1 MGKTFEFTLDKII
14 YNKNDF
20 IIARVYSKSPEVQQY
35 LNPLYRNVSIKG
47 KMVSLRGGILY
58 NGTIDNIEENQ
69 YGYTLSVSSVY
80 APHFQSDN
88 INTDRQMCSFISCF
102 IGEGTAE
109 KLRGT
114 KGICK
119 IIKEENIKE
128 LVKIKGIG
136 EVTAKKIIEIYKKD
150 AVGSKYM
157 VELKELGLTEN
168 EINKLKKLYNDDL
181 ALAQQNILKNIF
193 EVNCIRL
200 DRADTIFLEKLNGDP
215 KDKRRIRAYIF
226 KALRDYMMEGYKS
239 YIALPQFY
247 NLDIIQNIESNVGRD
262 TLQRCIKDLI
272 SNKKL
277 KLIYEKYITTQNEW
291 DLEMNVKQI
300 IEHIIKNQNI
310 YKLPIE
316 DIEKEINEQE
326 QVIGFKLNEGQRKAV
341 KEIIMSDSALNML
354 NGYAGTGKTSVT
366 KVILNIYNKYGKD
379 KFKLCALSGRA
390 SSILG
395 TSSGYPQCASTIHR
409 TLEFDPNGGWK
420 YTFEDK
426 FKNID
431 VLVIDEISM
440 LDYGLLYS
448 ILAPT
453 TPNMKVILLGDSG
466 QLPSLSFGKTI
477 ETLRLFKGVQINELT
492 QIMRQSEGAYIS
504 KVANEMRMNI
514 NPFENTKYRWYGE
527 DTEVCIGACY
537 KYMLDTFIK
546 KYKEDRDST
555 IIVTTTKAKT
565 DKVNFDI
572 QMMLLKEGLID
583 ESSSYITKP
592 SSTAGKFYKMYIGDN
607 VMILTNNYN
616 AKNFTDKTYEDLE
629 EFIFEE
635 DKRKSKLENSPIFN
649 GEIYTIKD
657 IIGDYVILSNKDG
670 DVLIDDLSLEC
681 SLAYCSNC
689 HKLQGSTMANA
700 LIYHT
705 SDYTDRHIMCSS
717 QWLYTGYTRAKK
729 YLGIFTDEYKNLSIG
744 ARTNAIDE
752 KVTILELIM
761 K

>member
-1 MGKTFEFTLDKII
+1 
-14 YNKNDF
+14 
-20 IIARVYSKSPEVQQY
+20 
-35 LNPLYRNVSIKG
+35 
-47 KMVSLRGGILY
+47 
-58 NGTIDNIEENQ
+58 
-69 YGYTLSVSSVY
+69 
-80 APHFQSDN
+80 
-88 INTDRQMCSFISCF
+88 
-102 IGEGTAE
+102 
-109 KLRGT
+109 
-114 KGICK
+114 
-119 IIKEENIKE
+119 
-128 LVKIKGIG
+128 
-136 EVTAKKIIEIYKKD
+136 
-150 AVGSKYM
+150 
-157 VELKELGLTEN
+157 
-168 EINKLKKLYNDDL
+168 
-181 ALAQQNILKNIF
+181 
-193 EVNCIRL
+193 
-200 DRADTIFLEKLNGDP
+200 
-215 KDKRRIRAYIF
+215 
-226 KALRDYMMEGYKS
+226 
-239 YIALPQFY
+239 
-247 NLDIIQNIESNVGRD
+247 
-262 TLQRCIKDLI
+262 
-272 SNKKL
+272 
-277 KLIYEKYITTQNEW
+277 
-291 DLEMNVKQI
+291 MNVKQI

-366 KVILNIYNKYGKD
+366 KVILNIYSKYGKD

-527 DTEVCIGACY
+527 DTEVCIGTCY

-657 IIGDYVILSNKDG
+657 IVGDYVILSNKDG

-705 SDYTDRHIMCSS
+705 SDYVDRHIMCSS